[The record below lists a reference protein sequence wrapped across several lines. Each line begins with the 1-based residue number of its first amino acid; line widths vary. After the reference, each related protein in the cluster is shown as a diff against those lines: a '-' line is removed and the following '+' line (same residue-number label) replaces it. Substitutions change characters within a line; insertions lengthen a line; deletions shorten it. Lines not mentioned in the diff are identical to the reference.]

1 MRAEDH
7 LVESDLD
14 PDERILTAL
23 ATRPRAP
30 GLLPGTEERL
40 EDVAEPAEAL
50 AAEPGLTAAQV
61 VLLALLRI
69 GEHVVCVGDLFEA
82 LGCLGTRIHV
92 GVEFAGQATVR
103 LLDLV
108 GGGVA

>member
-1 MRAEDH
+1 M
-7 LVESDLD
+7 S
-14 PDERILTAL
+14 PN
-23 ATRPRAP
+23 PP
-30 GLLPGTEERL
+30 NPC
-40 EDVAEPAEAL
+40 
-50 AAEPGLTAAQV
+50 AAESGLTAAQV

-92 GVEFAGQATVR
+92 GMEFAGEATVR

-108 GGGVA
+108 GCGVACDAEDLVMVGHGGLVLSIAGCRSLRDGRLSQLSPRVRER